1 MSQDVYKNVNY
12 SLKGL
17 IEKIDLGEI
26 ALPEL
31 QRPFIWKNAQ
41 VRNLFDSL
49 YMGYPVGFF
58 LFWETSGISSTKS
71 IGSGD
76 KQKGP
81 QLLVVDGQQRLTS
94 LFAVVK
100 GAPIIRDNF
109 KKEIIEIAFDP
120 VNEKFEVANAT
131 TVKSKQF
138 ISNISALW
146 KDGVDVYEDIIEP
159 YLEGLKESR
168 EVPSEEVRLIRQR
181 ILQVQK
187 IEDKKFI
194 ALELSSEIEVE
205 DVAEV
210 FVRINAEGET
220 LKQADFILT
229 LMSVFW
235 EEGRKDLESFSRQT
249 KIPTKEKATAYNHFF
264 EPDPDMLLRAGIG
277 LGFRRARL
285 KYVYSLLTGRDLET
299 NQKDPERRDEQFDV
313 LKQAQAHALNLQ
325 NWHDYLK
332 CIRDAGFRSSRMLSS
347 EMSIIYNYVHY
358 LIGRVVFNVDKTT
371 LGKAI
376 TQWFFMTVLSSR
388 YTNSPESRMESD
400 LARYREI
407 TTGQEYLNILSQICN
422 EQMTDDFWEINMPSN
437 LANSGSNNRAMM
449 AYFASLSILN
459 AKALYSDRYV
469 SDLLDPALKAPR
481 SAIERHHLFPKGYLR
496 GKGLSQ
502 YQYNQ
507 TANFAVLE
515 YTTNADISDSPP
527 ADYVPLFEQNFSKE
541 DLLKMYHWHALP
553 DGWEEMN
560 YDGFLEARREL
571 MSSITK
577 QGYEHLKPSKDTSI
591 TTAKAFE
598 AEDLAAGEGEHQEFK
613 STLRKNLHTG
623 QNDPRMELSVLKTI
637 AGFLNGNGGKLFI
650 GVDDNG
656 DPVGLEAD
664 NFKNEDKYLLH
675 LTNLINAKLGKA
687 HNLYIH
693 IQLEEYREKKVVVV
707 NCAPARSAIWLAENN
722 SQKFFIRTGAST
734 TELQGQD
741 AQNYIEKRF

>member
-31 QRPFIWKNAQ
+31 QRPFIWKNSQ

-100 GAPIIRDNF
+100 GAPVIRDNF
-109 KKEIIEIAFDP
+109 KQEVIEIAFDP
-120 VNEKFEVANAT
+120 VSEKFEVANAT

-168 EVPSEEVRLIRQR
+168 DVPSEEVRLIRQR

-249 KIPTKEKATAYNHFF
+249 KIPTKEKSTAYNHFF

-313 LKQAQAHALNLQ
+313 LKEAQAHALNLQ

-358 LIGRVVFNVDKTT
+358 LIGRVVFNVDKTI
-371 LGKAI
+371 LSKAI

-407 TTGQEYLNILSQICN
+407 TTGEEYLSILSQICN

-515 YTTNADISDSPP
+515 YTTNAEISDNPP
-527 ADYVPLFEQNFSKE
+527 VDYVPLF
-541 DLLKMYHWHALP
+541 
-553 DGWEEMN
+553 
-560 YDGFLEARREL
+560 
-571 MSSITK
+571 
-577 QGYEHLKPSKDTSI
+577 
-591 TTAKAFE
+591 
-598 AEDLAAGEGEHQEFK
+598 
-613 STLRKNLHTG
+613 
-623 QNDPRMELSVLKTI
+623 
-637 AGFLNGNGGKLFI
+637 
-650 GVDDNG
+650 
-656 DPVGLEAD
+656 
-664 NFKNEDKYLLH
+664 
-675 LTNLINAKLGKA
+675 
-687 HNLYIH
+687 
-693 IQLEEYREKKVVVV
+693 
-707 NCAPARSAIWLAENN
+707 
-722 SQKFFIRTGAST
+722 
-734 TELQGQD
+734 
-741 AQNYIEKRF
+741 